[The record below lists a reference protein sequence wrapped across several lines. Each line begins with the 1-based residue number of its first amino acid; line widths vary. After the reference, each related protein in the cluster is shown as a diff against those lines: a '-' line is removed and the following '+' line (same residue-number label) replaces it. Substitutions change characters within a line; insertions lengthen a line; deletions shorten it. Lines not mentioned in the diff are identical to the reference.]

1 MGDHEQGGDGMS
13 GATVRSRFPMRR
25 RMEVAEKRAAVGEK
39 SVPSRLTRMLAL
51 AHHVERLIEAGE
63 LESYSAAADALRLT
77 RARLTQV
84 MGLLLLAPKIQE
96 ALLTGGAHASERS
109 LRVIVHEPVWALQ
122 EGGPTRVEDKT

>member
-1 MGDHEQGGDGMS
+1 MS

-63 LESYSAAADALRLT
+63 LESYSAVAHALGLT

-84 MGLLLLAPKIQE
+84 MRLLQLAPEVQE
-96 ALLTGGAHASERS
+96 QVLLGKLDWTERRLRQVVREASWRRQLAICGRTNARLGGRERRGS
-109 LRVIVHEPVWALQ
+109 R
-122 EGGPTRVEDKT
+122 R